1 MYQWILNKGNFA
13 YCRLG
18 YYYR

>member
-1 MYQWILNKGNFA
+1 METPTE

-18 YYYR
+18 YYMLLV